1 MSPSPSSDHELV
13 SPLTSDSLVRHQDGV
28 VLRTVAG
35 EHMLVPTVTR
45 EVDLDSLFL
54 LNETGVFIWKQLDKP
69 QRVGDLGQLL
79 AREFSI
85 APEVAATDVDRFLSS
100 LIGRKLAQRMG
111 EHGN

>member
-1 MSPSPSSDHELV
+1 MNPSNLPPPAPLSPESF
-13 SPLTSDSLVRHQDGV
+13 VRRRAGV

-54 LNETGVFIWKQLDKP
+54 LNPTGVFIWNHLEMLQCP
-69 QRVGDLGQLL
+69 SDLAKAL

-85 APEVAATDVDRFLSS
+85 PVAVALGDVRRFLSS
-100 LIGRKLAQRMG
+100 LIERNLAERM
-111 EHGN
+111 ETRGN